1 MGGGGKGGGGDD
13 NKAAEDLAEIA
24 KMFFAETGPL
34 RQELTSQYGE
44 ALTTGGVGARMPI
57 IAKSQERSRQAT
69 SNALRALDA
78 QLAQSGT
85 AGTPFGDRL
94 RTGTIQRGEQATA
107 GIPTN
112 IVMQLLQSLPGYVT
126 GANQT
131 VVTGLGQAASAEASS
146 QGAQGNMLSA
156 MLSPFNFSFS
166 N

>member
-1 MGGGGKGGGGDD
+1 MGGGKGGGNDAG
-13 NKAAEDLAEIA
+13 EDLAKLA
-24 KMFFAETGPL
+24 KAFFRETTPL
-34 RQELTSQYGE
+34 RRELTSQYSE
-44 ALTTGGVGARMPI
+44 ALTTGGVEARMPI

-94 RTGTIQRGEQATA
+94 RMGTIQRGEQATA
-107 GIPTN
+107 QIPTN
-112 IVMQLLQSLPGYVT
+112 IVMQLLQQIPGYVT

-146 QGAQGNMLSA
+146 QGAAGGMLGA
-156 MLSPFNFSFS
+156 MLSPFKFDFGG
-166 N
+166 